1 MRRLA
6 FSMLSFMSVFLI
18 AARTLAAPPD
28 AEVDRVLAL
37 EKAPPGVVFEV
48 VSGDPDRLNA
58 VVPQVT
64 SYAERLR
71 ARFADLPV
79 AVVTH
84 GSEQFS
90 LLASEE
96 NDYRDLHA
104 QVRAL
109 TGEKDVDVHV
119 CGNHASWRNKTAA
132 DFPDY
137 VDVAVAAAQ
146 KMGEY
151 RERGFVVIHF

>member
-6 FSMLSFMSVFLI
+6 FSMLSFMGVFLI
-18 AARTLAAPPD
+18 AARTVAAAPD

-71 ARFADLPV
+71 ARFPDLPV

-96 NDYRDLHA
+96 NDYRNLHA

>member
-1 MRRLA
+1 MQRFAITL
-6 FSMLSFMSVFLI
+6 LSFV
-18 AARTLAAPPD
+18 AALLVSAQGLAAAPD
-28 AEVDRVLAL
+28 GKVDRVLAL
-37 EKAPPGVVFEV
+37 DKAPPGVVFEV

-58 VVPQVT
+58 VIPLVT
-64 SYAERLR
+64 GYAERLR
-71 ARFADLPV
+71 ARFPGLPV

-84 GSEQFS
+84 GAEQFS
-90 LLASEE
+90 LLANEQDS
-96 NDYRDLHA
+96 YGDLHA

-137 VDVAVAAAQ
+137 VNVAVAAAR

-151 RERGFVVIHF
+151 RELGFVVIHF

>member
-1 MRRLA
+1 MRHFAFRLVSWVA
-6 FSMLSFMSVFLI
+6 VYLLSSAVW
-18 AARTLAAPPD
+18 AAAPD
-28 AEVDRVLAL
+28 SEMDRVLAL

-58 VVPQVT
+58 VIPQVT
-64 SYAERLR
+64 VYAERLR
-71 ARFADLPV
+71 ARFPELPV

-84 GSEQFS
+84 GAEQFS
-90 LLASEE
+90 LLASETNRYAE
-96 NDYRDLHA
+96 LHA

-109 TGEKDVDVHV
+109 TGENVDVHV
-119 CGNHASWRNKTAA
+119 CGNHASWRNKTVA

-137 VDVAVAAAQ
+137 VDVAVAAAE

-151 RERGFVVIHF
+151 RDLGFIAIRF

>member
-1 MRRLA
+1 MRYFAGSL
-6 FSMLSFMSVFLI
+6 LLLVTGFLVPTV
-18 AARTLAAPPD
+18 AAAPGG
-28 AEVDRVLAL
+28 EVDRVLAL
-37 EKAPPGVVFEV
+37 DKAPPGVVFEV
-48 VSGDPDRLNA
+48 VTGDPGALNR
-58 VVPQVT
+58 VIPQL
-64 SYAERLR
+64 SAYAEQLR
-71 ARFADLPV
+71 ARFPNLPV

-96 NDYRDLHA
+96 NSYPDLHA

-109 TGEKDVDVHV
+109 TGEKNVDVHV

>member
-1 MRRLA
+1 MRY
-6 FSMLSFMSVFLI
+6 S
-18 AARTLAAPPD
+18 AAGLLLLVAAWLVSTQTVAAAPD
-28 AEVDRVLAL
+28 AQVDRVLAL
-37 EKAPPGVVFEV
+37 DQAPPGVVFEV

-58 VVPQVT
+58 VIPQVT
-64 SYAERLR
+64 LYAGRLR
-71 ARFADLPV
+71 ARFPDLPV

-90 LLASEE
+90 LLTSEQ
-96 NDYRDLHA
+96 DSYGDLHA

-119 CGNHASWRNKTAA
+119 CGNHASWRSKTAA

>member
-1 MRRLA
+1 MRILA
-6 FSMLSFMSVFLI
+6 VTLLSFS
-18 AARTLAAPPD
+18 AALLLSAPALAAAPD
-28 AEVDRVLAL
+28 GEVDRVLAL
-37 EKAPPGVVFEV
+37 AQAPPGVVFEV

-64 SYAERLR
+64 LYAERLR
-71 ARFADLPV
+71 ARFPGLPV

-90 LLASEE
+90 LLASAKDSYGE
-96 NDYRDLHA
+96 LHA
-104 QVRAL
+104 QVLAL
-109 TGEKDVDVHV
+109 TGEKGVDVHV

-132 DFPDY
+132 DFPEY
-137 VDVAVAAAQ
+137 VDVAVAAAA

-151 RERGFVVIHF
+151 RDLGYVVIHF